1 MAPMTPRLKILSGTG
16 ALASCRPQFSMADD
30 SELMKTCVVGG
41 NPVSAFLSWRLQAT
55 NACDVTLV
63 WKSGFDHVAQYGIS
77 FKSPIFGNE
86 RFKPRHVVRVPEEA
100 AHGGGP
106 FDYVILCIKALPD
119 VYDLAAVIDAVV
131 TPQHTC
137 ILVNT
142 THTLGVE
149 AAIEERFPTNV
160 VLSLVSNAELSQ
172 LGQSEF
178 EHKGSTEVWVGPSCK
193 NDNIPGAIQSDMAEA
208 LAMTLNT
215 AQVDCKVSQNIRQ
228 QQYERVIGPI
238 AFHPASVI
246 FETASH
252 AQLLEKV
259 GVKDMVTGIIDEL
272 LALAD
277 AHGCKLSPD
286 FKQKTIDEMTKPT
299 NPESIMWQDYIAKR
313 PMEVET
319 YLGSPIK
326 LAKEAHV
333 PVPRIESLYAI
344 LHNLNIVNRQKP
356 PKPIDVTMAPPGS
369 PTSQSPL
376 PRMSS
381 ANGARP
387 MMNGNGMPPNRGPRP
402 RNSSNLG
409 PGPPPGMRRPPM
421 NGGPPNGFPRGP
433 PPPGSRAASRRG
445 SMEGNDL
452 EEFSHLMMYDDI
464 PEGGEPGYS
473 HGPEGSELAIR
484 EREMELRQ
492 RELALREREM
502 RMRSRG
508 PPPRRGPHPMRNSAQ
523 VFDEEDDDD
532 DYFDPNSGPPAPMID
547 PDNFDM
553 MSVTSRKNRKAAA
566 AAPPTR
572 AQYHKNEIY
581 DAGGAPPARSSRF
594 RPNFGRN
601 RSSQIASIP
610 AANENILDDPLFSYS
625 SNRYGAVDRGTM
637 QAGSR
642 ANSLTASRL
651 DEMQMGGGPMAM
663 GMNGAFPRRASQS
676 PGNPYSPSIRGGSGR
691 PSPPNG
697 YHGPPM
703 NGRPSPPDGMRQ
715 PVPRYPPGHGN
726 AVAPQQVEQ
735 HIGVSGLV
743 PPPKQKNM
751 RSLTGSASASAGS
764 GESQNDTEPSAHSS
778 QSSLGPRPAI
788 GVR

>member
-1 MAPMTPRLKILSGTG
+1 MAPMTPRLKILS
-16 ALASCRPQFSMADD
+16 
-30 SELMKTCVVGG
+30 VGG

-77 FKSPIFGNE
+77 FKSPVFGNE

-178 EHKGSTEVWVGPSCK
+178 EHKGSTEIWVGPSSK
-193 NDNIPGAIQSDMAEA
+193 NENIPGAIQGDMAEA

-215 AQVDCKVSQNIRQ
+215 AQVDCKVSHNIRQ
-228 QQYERVIGPI
+228 QQYERVVGPI

-246 FETASH
+246 FETAIH

-259 GVKDMVTGIIDEL
+259 GVRDLVTGVIDEL
-272 LALAD
+272 LALAE
-277 AHGCKLSPD
+277 AHGCKLPPD
-286 FKQKTIDEMTKPT
+286 FKQKTIDDMTKPT

-326 LAKEAHV
+326 LAKEAGV
-333 PVPRIESLYAI
+333 PVPRIETLYAI
-344 LHNLNIVNRQKP
+344 LHNLNIVNRQRP
-356 PKPIDVTMAPPGS
+356 PKPVDVTMAPPGS

-376 PRMSS
+376 PRTASS
-381 ANGARP
+381 NGIRP
-387 MMNGNGMPPNRGPRP
+387 GMNGNGMPPNRGPRP

-409 PGPPPGMRRPPM
+409 PGPGPGMRRPPM

-445 SMEGNDL
+445 SLEGNDL
-452 EEFSHLMMYDDI
+452 EEFSHLMHYDDI
-464 PEGGEPGYS
+464 PEGGEPGYG
-473 HGPEGSELAIR
+473 HGPDGSDLAVR
-484 EREMELRQ
+484 ERELELRQ
-492 RELALREREM
+492 RELAMREREM

-508 PPPRRGPHPMRNSAQ
+508 PPPGPRRGPHPMRNSAQ

-532 DYFDPNSGPPAPMID
+532 DYFDPQTGPPPPMID

-553 MSVTSRKNRKAAA
+553 MSVTSRKNRKAAP
-566 AAPPTR
+566 PPTR
-572 AQYHKNEIY
+572 AQYHKNEVY

-601 RSSQIASIP
+601 RSSQISSVP
-610 AANENILDDPLFSYS
+610 GANENILDDPLFSYS
-625 SNRYGAVDRGTM
+625 SNRYGAVDRSTM

-642 ANSLTASRL
+642 ANSLTASRM
-651 DEMQMGGGPMAM
+651 DDMQLGGGPMAA
-663 GMNGAFPRRASQS
+663 GANGAYPRRASQS

-735 HIGVSGLV
+735 HIGRG
-743 PPPKQKNM
+743 
-751 RSLTGSASASAGS
+751 
-764 GESQNDTEPSAHSS
+764 
-778 QSSLGPRPAI
+778 
-788 GVR
+788 

>member
-1 MAPMTPRLKILSGTG
+1 MTPRLKILS
-16 ALASCRPQFSMADD
+16 
-30 SELMKTCVVGG
+30 VGG

-131 TPQHTC
+131 IPQHTC

-178 EHKGSTEVWVGPSCK
+178 EHKGSTEIWVGPSCK
-193 NDNIPGAIQSDMAEA
+193 NENIPGAIQGDMAEA

-259 GVKDMVTGIIDEL
+259 GVKDMVTGVIDEL

-326 LAKEAHV
+326 LAKEARV

-387 MMNGNGMPPNRGPRP
+387 MMNGNGLPPNRGPRP

-735 HIGVSGLV
+735 HIGRG
-743 PPPKQKNM
+743 QW
-751 RSLTGSASASAGS
+751 
-764 GESQNDTEPSAHSS
+764 
-778 QSSLGPRPAI
+778 
-788 GVR
+788 

>member
-1 MAPMTPRLKILSGTG
+1 MAPMTPRLKILS
-16 ALASCRPQFSMADD
+16 
-30 SELMKTCVVGG
+30 VGG

-77 FKSPIFGNE
+77 FKSPVFGNE

-100 AHGGGP
+100 AQGGGP

-137 ILVNT
+137 ILINT

-178 EHKGSTEVWVGPSCK
+178 EHKGSTEIWVGPSSK
-193 NDNIPGAIQSDMAEA
+193 NENIPPAIQEDMAQA
-208 LAMTLNT
+208 LAMTLST
-215 AQVDCKVSQNIRQ
+215 GQVDCKVSQNIRQ

-246 FETASH
+246 FETANH
-252 AQLLEKV
+252 AQLLEKT
-259 GVKDMVTGIIDEL
+259 GVRDLVTEVIDEM
-272 LALAD
+272 LALAA
-277 AHGCKLSPD
+277 AHGCKFPSD
-286 FKQKTIDEMTKPT
+286 FKQHTIDEMTKPT
-299 NPESIMWQDYIAKR
+299 IPESIMWQDYIARR

-326 LAKEAHV
+326 LAKEARV
-333 PVPRIESLYAI
+333 PVPRIETLYAI

-356 PKPIDVTMAPPGS
+356 PKPVDMAMGPPGS

-381 ANGARP
+381 SNGARP
-387 MMNGNGMPPNRGPRP
+387 PINGNGMPPNRGPRP

-409 PGPPPGMRRPPM
+409 PGPGPGMRRPPM

-452 EEFSHLMMYDDI
+452 EEFSHLMLYDDI
-464 PEGGEPGYS
+464 PEGGEPGY
-473 HGPEGSELAIR
+473 GPEGSDLAVRAREL
-484 EREMELRQ
+484 ELRQ

-523 VFDEEDDDD
+523 AFDDDDDDD
-532 DYFDPNSGPPAPMID
+532 DYFDPTSGPPPPMID

-553 MSVTSRKNRKAAA
+553 MSVTSRKNRKQAP
-566 AAPPTR
+566 PPTR

-581 DAGGAPPARSSRF
+581 DTGPAPVRTSRF

-625 SNRYGAVDRGTM
+625 SNRYGAVDRSTM

-651 DEMQMGGGPMAM
+651 DEMQMGAGGPVPM
-663 GMNGAFPRRASQS
+663 GMNGALPRRASQS
-676 PGNPYSPSIRGGSGR
+676 PGNPYSPSMRGGSGR

-697 YHGPPM
+697 YGGPPM

-743 PPPKQKNM
+743 PPKQKNM

-764 GESQNDTEPSAHSS
+764 GESQPDTEPSAHSS
-778 QSSLGPRPAI
+778 QSSLGQRPTI